1 MSHLWHADSTH
12 RAGTE
17 KHLFLPEMPEKMKF
31 FMNSEEFARRLC
43 SWQRE
48 KGRQNLP
55 WFTSDPYRRWLS
67 EIMLQQ
73 TRHWLYYC
81 LWKLDQGQSINADIA
96 MLKSWGTRAHLQI
109 ADNAIEVYGGLGYTE
124 EVRVGRI
131 WRDLRGN
138 MLAGGTCEVMDYI
151 AGRAI
156 PKLYK

>member
-1 MSHLWHADSTH
+1 MRLSP
-12 RAGTE
+12 E
-17 KHLFLPEMPEKMKF
+17 FLPPLLGWYERNK
-31 FMNSEEFARRLC
+31 RD
-43 SWQRE
+43 
-48 KGRQNLP
+48 LP
-55 WFTSDPYRRWLS
+55 WRRDREPYHVWLS

-156 PKLYK
+156 PKQYK

>member
-1 MSHLWHADSTH
+1 MMDEYS
-12 RAGTE
+12 
-17 KHLFLPEMPEKMKF
+17 LPAQLP
-31 FMNSEEFARRLC
+31 ALL
-43 SWQRE
+43 
-48 KGRQNLP
+48 LP
-55 WFTSDPYRRWLS
+55 WYREHRRMLPWREDGQPYHVWVS

>member
-1 MSHLWHADSTH
+1 
-12 RAGTE
+12 
-17 KHLFLPEMPEKMKF
+17 
-31 FMNSEEFARRLC
+31 
-43 SWQRE
+43 
-48 KGRQNLP
+48 
-55 WFTSDPYRRWLS
+55 
-67 EIMLQQ
+67 MLQQ

-151 AGRAI
+151 AGRQLV
-156 PKLYK
+156 KKYKAK

>member
-1 MSHLWHADSTH
+1 MNGLSPALVPPLLGWYDQGH
-12 RAGTE
+12 RD
-17 KHLFLPEMPEKMKF
+17 
-31 FMNSEEFARRLC
+31 
-43 SWQRE
+43 
-48 KGRQNLP
+48 LP
-55 WFTSDPYRRWLS
+55 WRTLPTPYRVWIS